1 MRMGDEQPVGYG
13 NPPKDSRFKKGQ
25 SGNRRGR
32 PKGSKN
38 LKTDLTEELQ
48 TEIKVREG
56 ARAIKISK
64 QRAIVKTLI
73 AKTLAG
79 DPRAVT
85 TLTNLMC
92 RVLDLGSEL
101 ANSEEPLSPDEAET
115 LQMFRERLLRTD
127 NRAVEAK
134 SPAPGQHS
142 CTQESAADMADCNA
156 TPDLIRRDEP

>member
-1 MRMGDEQPVGYG
+1 MI
-13 NPPKDSRFKKGQ
+13 
-25 SGNRRGR
+25 
-32 PKGSKN
+32 
-38 LKTDLTEELQ
+38 EELQ

-73 AKTLAG
+73 AKTLTG

-92 RVLDLGSEL
+92 RVLDLGSEF
-101 ANSEEPLSPDEAET
+101 ANSEEPLSSDEAET
-115 LQMFRERLLRTD
+115 LQMFRERLLRTQ
-127 NRAVEAK
+127 NGAVEAK

-142 CTQESAADMADCNA
+142 CPKDSAADMANHKA
-156 TPDLIRRDEP
+156 TPDLIRRMNHEH